1 MDEDIQAIHKLRD
14 EWKAASDARDV
25 NKILSLIT
33 DDAVILAPNSPPI
46 VGKQAV
52 ENMYKMAL
60 NQYKIEQNFIYEE
73 VHVQGDWAYAWGR
86 DESTM
91 TPLAG
96 GKPIRAKGYG
106 MMIMRREAD
115 GWKYARGINNMTR
128 LEEK

>member
-1 MDEDIQAIHKLRD
+1 MDKDIESIHKLRD

-25 NKILSLIT
+25 NKIISLIT
-33 DDAVILAPNSPPI
+33 DDAVILAPNSPPL

-52 ENMYKMAL
+52 ETMYRTIL
-60 NQYKIEQNFIYEE
+60 NLYKIEQNFIYEE
-73 VHVQGDWAYAWGR
+73 VMVQGDWAYAWGH
-86 DESTM
+86 DEVTM

-96 GKPIRAKGYG
+96 GQTLRAKGYG

-128 LEEK
+128 Q

>member
-1 MDEDIQAIHKLRD
+1 MDEDLQAIHKLRD

-46 VGKQAV
+46 VGKKAV
-52 ENMYKMAL
+52 ESMYKMAL
-60 NQYKIEQNFIYEE
+60 NMYKIEQNFIYEE
-73 VHVQGDWAYAWGR
+73 IHVQGDWAYAWGQ
-86 DESTM
+86 DEAIM

-96 GKPIRAKGYG
+96 GETVRAKGYG

-115 GWKYARGINNMTR
+115 GWKYARGII
-128 LEEK
+128 